1 MALLG
6 MILQSPTKYRQHDN
20 PQYEGW
26 ASFNYQELERKF
38 GRNKF
43 KTINEKLDIFL
54 VQQDFIGREEWS
66 KVNSYTKAYQLTDK
80 VTDLRAKFLASATRR
95 ITNLLTEDG
104 NIQRT
109 APKQAIEAKRKQKNG
124 KLVTRAG
131 WHGDPVEACVP
142 VNQDKL
148 KKLALT
154 LEAKLYANEYGFQP
168 DLHHSNDIDLKY
180 LRQLLEETQT
190 VIQLSRN
197 TVVPGCV
204 IHRYAQ
210 TDSGRLYA
218 SHVNLQNAYRPVRQ
232 AALHGLYDYD
242 IENCH
247 YSILDQMAA
256 KHGHTCTSI
265 RHYLDN
271 RKSVRDTLAKEFSIK
286 PKQVKVALLA
296 LVYGAAFSEKPS
308 SALPKILG
316 SVETAIAFYNHPLFG
331 ALGDDIRAARH
342 AILKGPHS
350 QKVFRGNITNMRG
363 LQMAVKGHADRQLL
377 AHLLQGVESMAL
389 EAAHNLYA
397 SDIVLLQHD
406 GFTAKSSQLNIK
418 AIEEAIFQATS
429 YRLAIAPPEQ
439 ILVTLDAAFDDHQAV
454 SIPNRNLLQANA
466 HAGLRHS
473 LVS

>member
-1 MALLG
+1 M
-6 MILQSPTKYRQHDN
+6 
-20 PQYEGW
+20 
-26 ASFNYQELERKF
+26 
-38 GRNKF
+38 
-43 KTINEKLDIFL
+43 
-54 VQQDFIGREEWS
+54 
-66 KVNSYTKAYQLTDK
+66 
-80 VTDLRAKFLASATRR
+80 
-95 ITNLLTEDG
+95 
-104 NIQRT
+104 
-109 APKQAIEAKRKQKNG
+109 
-124 KLVTRAG
+124 
-131 WHGDPVEACVP
+131 
-142 VNQDKL
+142 
-148 KKLALT
+148 
-154 LEAKLYANEYGFQP
+154 
-168 DLHHSNDIDLKY
+168 
-180 LRQLLEETQT
+180 
-190 VIQLSRN
+190 
-197 TVVPGCV
+197 
-204 IHRYAQ
+204 
-210 TDSGRLYA
+210 
-218 SHVNLQNAYRPVRQ
+218 RQ

-247 YSILDQMAA
+247 YSILDQMAG

-406 GFTAKSSQLNIK
+406 GFTAKSSQLDTK

-429 YRLAIAPPEQ
+429 YHLAIAPPEQ